1 MKRIA
6 VLFVVLWSLCG
17 VTVRAADAD
26 KLFADLRKKVF
37 TVNDYTAQVKIK
49 INVTYMRIPLLAGTL
64 YYKSPDKMRLERHGG
79 LSILP
84 KKNVNLTLSNLSPS
98 GDVTVIDA
106 GITTID
112 GKTLRVIKVVPET
125 ENGEIILTKIWV
137 DEAAL
142 LAVKTQTTTRN
153 DGTIL
158 MDLVYNKY
166 ASFGLPDK
174 VTIHMDVKDYKLP
187 KGVTMDYN
195 DLAPPATAAGPKNQK
210 GTIEIRYLTY
220 EINKG
225 IKDEVFSKQG

>member
-1 MKRIA
+1 
-6 VLFVVLWSLCG
+6 
-17 VTVRAADAD
+17 
-26 KLFADLRKKVF
+26 
-37 TVNDYTAQVKIK
+37 
-49 INVTYMRIPLLAGTL
+49 
-64 YYKSPDKMRLERHGG
+64 MRLERYGG

-84 KKNVNLTLSNLSPS
+84 KKNVNLTLSNLIPS

-195 DLAPPATAAGPKNQK
+195 DLAPPATAPGPKNQK

>member
-6 VLFVVLWSLCG
+6 VVFVVLWSLCSAA
-17 VTVRAADAD
+17 VQAADAD

-84 KKNVNLTLSNLSPS
+84 KKNVNLTLSNLIPA

-106 GITTID
+106 GVTTID
-112 GKTLRVIKVVPET
+112 GKTLRVIKVVPEA

-137 DEAAL
+137 DETAL

-158 MDLVYNKY
+158 MDLVYDKY
-166 ASFGLPDK
+166 ASFGLPEK

-195 DLAPPATAAGPKNQK
+195 DMAPPATATGPKNQK
-210 GTIEIRYLTY
+210 GTIEIRYLSY

>member
-6 VLFVVLWSLCG
+6 VLFVVLWSLCS
-17 VTVRAADAD
+17 VAVRAADAD

-84 KKNVNLTLSNLSPS
+84 KKNVNLTLSNLIPS

-195 DLAPPATAAGPKNQK
+195 DLAPPATAPGPKNQK